1 MKQKPWNNIEE
12 EIKFYKGEADRLRKI
27 SEAMDEGIWEG
38 MNAENCWSRACAI
51 SNGEVTYYSSRSSD
65 HDTPIEEF

>member
-1 MKQKPWNNIEE
+1 MKVARE
-12 EIKFYKGEADRLRKI
+12 
-27 SEAMDEGIWEG
+27 
-38 MNAENCWSRACAI
+38 RACAI